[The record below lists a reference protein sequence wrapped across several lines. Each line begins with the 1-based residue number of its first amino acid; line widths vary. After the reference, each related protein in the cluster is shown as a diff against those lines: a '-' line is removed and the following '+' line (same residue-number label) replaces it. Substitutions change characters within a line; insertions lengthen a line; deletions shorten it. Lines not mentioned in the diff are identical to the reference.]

1 MQEGDR
7 NVGVDGESRERE
19 YAEKH
24 PSGRNRCQMGRR
36 ADVSQVFLDDYV
48 SRGLVV
54 EKDEAEWRKEKRR
67 QRMA

>member
-1 MQEGDR
+1 MLVWTEKA
-7 NVGVDGESRERE
+7 ERE

-36 ADVSQVFLDDYV
+36 ADVSQAFLDDYV

-54 EKDEAEWRKEKRR
+54 EKDEAEWREEKRR